1 MMAKYKVSYSGFVY
15 VEADTSEE
23 AEEKAFDEEEIYSEK
38 QVDAVIEVD
47 EFVVELQDF
56 VIKRG
61 ETDMMVNKNSTFCV
75 YMTPCNYCSKFD
87 KPCNEACDDK
97 GKLKEI

>member
-15 VEADTSEE
+15 VEADTAEE

-47 EFVVELQDF
+47 EFVVE
-56 VIKRG
+56 
-61 ETDMMVNKNSTFCV
+61 M
-75 YMTPCNYCSKFD
+75 
-87 KPCNEACDDK
+87 
-97 GKLKEI
+97 

>member
-47 EFVVELQDF
+47 EFVVEL
-56 VIKRG
+56 
-61 ETDMMVNKNSTFCV
+61 
-75 YMTPCNYCSKFD
+75 
-87 KPCNEACDDK
+87 
-97 GKLKEI
+97 